1 MNEDGQKSKEAG
13 ERLKSSY
20 SLRLVIMIIWN
31 DVDGFHSSLGQ
42 KQHTP

>member
-20 SLRLVIMIIWN
+20 CLRLVIMIIWN
-31 DVDGFHSSLGQ
+31 DVDGFIHLLARCS
-42 KQHTP
+42 TP